1 MYKLTHAQYFTA
13 LKENRLEGLKCCECE
28 AITVPPKATCQEC
41 GSPSLEVTT
50 LSGEGAIRTFTV
62 IRVAPEGLEAP
73 YIVVLAELKEGPWLM
88 GNLEGIEP
96 SAATMDLIGR
106 PVKLGHRVVTGMRY
120 TAGEGVVPLFSL
132 AD

>member
-1 MYKLTHAQYFTA
+1 MHKLTHAQYFAA
-13 LKENRLEGLKCCECE
+13 LKENLLKGLKCSDCG
-28 AITVPPKATCQEC
+28 ALTVPPKATCQEC
-41 GSPSLEVTT
+41 SSRNLDVTT
-50 LSGEGAIRTFTV
+50 LSGEGTIKTFTV

-73 YIVVLAELKEGPWLM
+73 YIVVLAGLREGPWLM
-88 GNLEGIEP
+88 GNLEGIDP

-106 PVKLGHRVVTGMRY
+106 RVKLGHRVVTGMQY